1 MKIAISTDGELV
13 AEHFGRCPKFT
24 IVKISNGKILEK
36 EVIDNPGH
44 ETGFLPSYFHEKGV
58 ECIIAGGA
66 GPRAIDLFLEQ
77 GIKFIGVS
85 SKPIEEVLNS
95 FVEGKLEEESGKC
108 NPGEGKGYGLPKK
121 DGNEI

>member
-1 MKIAISTDGELV
+1 M
-13 AEHFGRCPKFT
+13 PK
-24 IVKISNGKILEK
+24 
-36 EVIDNPGH
+36 
-44 ETGFLPSYFHEKGV
+44 YFHEKGV

-95 FVEGKLEEESGKC
+95 FVEGKLEGENGKC
-108 NPGEGKGYGLPKK
+108 NPGAGKGYGLPKK